1 MVTKAGLTVWHNN
14 LFLDHPAAKRLKGD
28 SDDED
33 SNGSFPSNSMNNTS
47 MPPMPPGPMPPFGMP
62 GPGMPG
68 MPPMPPGHMGP
79 MGPMGGPMGP
89 MPPMGR
95 FKFGTKKKISCCL
108 MVWLWCHLFLA
119 HLIQRVIWTLSSLRV
134 YLRNIFQKSSLKL
147 LCQFKPK

>member
-1 MVTKAGLTVWHNN
+1 MWREIKIRVYKLLLNRGLTVWPNN

-62 GPGMPG
+62 MPG
-68 MPPMPPGHMGP
+68 MPPMPPGHMGPGPMGP

-89 MPPMGR
+89 MPPMGK

-108 MVWLWCHLFLA
+108 MVWLWCHHLFF
-119 HLIQRVIWTLSSLRV
+119 SSPDPKGNT
-134 YLRNIFQKSSLKL
+134 YLFTTTISA
-147 LCQFKPK
+147 

>member
-1 MVTKAGLTVWHNN
+1 
-14 LFLDHPAAKRLKGD
+14 
-28 SDDED
+28 
-33 SNGSFPSNSMNNTS
+33 MNNTS